1 MIDMA
6 LTVLALAAAGLSI
19 ELYAVA
25 QAPLGCQDEHYL
37 HLGADALNHRE
48 DCPSKQAD

>member
-1 MIDMA
+1 MIDVA
-6 LTVLALAAAGLSI
+6 LTVMAIAAAGLTI

-25 QAPLGCQDEHYL
+25 QAPLGYEDEHYL
-37 HLGADALNHRE
+37 HLGANALNHRE